1 MHTTP
6 ALHLKPVTH
15 ENGVMGNSILPN
27 SGGSEED
34 AHRMNSL
41 QAQWLHAPAGAVSS
55 GSMAEWPQRRD
66 GRAERYPQR
75 VTEPGVEVRRC
86 IP

>member
-41 QAQWLHAPAGAVSS
+41 QAQWLHAPVGQCHRDQWPNGRNAAMAVLKDIHS
-55 GSMAEWPQRRD
+55 A
-66 GRAERYPQR
+66 
-75 VTEPGVEVRRC
+75 
-86 IP
+86 